1 MSTKLANLNCSLQ
14 TRARSIISPAAPSIR
29 GDVAHVVRRY
39 LPTADEGGITGTQ
52 CVIDSIN
59 KSGTVKRLIY
69 TSSMAAVQNGIQGPD
84 HEWTETVRARPSI
97 CASATI
103 VSLVITS
110 ALWFGT
116 RTGVLTATT
125 LSRRLGNETG
135 MGAAKSTPNTSS
147 MRRQPRAM
155 AGGMPSP

>member
-14 TRARSIISPAAPSIR
+14 TRARSIISPAAPYHPR
-29 GDVAHVVRRY
+29 GCRSRSRY